1 MATFTAEVF
10 QNEYLPEGA
19 TEVNAVVTVTS
30 SGTGGVVASGPASVA
45 EMIIIDSSG
54 SMDMPGTK
62 MVAARRAAQ
71 AAIDEIVDGA
81 LFAVLAGNT
90 GAQVEYPRE
99 PGLVP
104 MDERTRAEA
113 KQWIDT
119 IRPGG
124 ATTLGAWLDVAR
136 SMFLTSGARQ
146 CHAVL
151 LTDGKQEGE
160 PPAALDQALSAA
172 DGVFQCD
179 CRGIGEGWVVEQLR
193 RISTA
198 LLGTVDIV
206 ADPANLAADFGEIM
220 RNSMA
225 RGVADVRLRVWA
237 PEGSQ
242 VRFVRQVAPQVDDLT
257 GRGIAVSPLIREFP
271 TGAWADESRDYHV
284 AVAVPI
290 APVGSERLAARVE
303 LVVDDQVQAKGLVRA
318 VWSENTDLTTRIN
331 PSVAHYTGQAELA
344 SAIQD
349 GLAARRDG
357 DERTA
362 TLKLGRAA
370 QLAHESGNDATIR
383 LLQKVVDIDDPDAGT
398 VRLKRQVAAADEMA
412 LDTRST
418 KTIRVHKEP

>member
-90 GAQVEYPRE
+90 GAQVVYPRE

-104 MDERTRAEA
+104 MDARTRAEA

-242 VRFVRQVAPQVDDLT
+242 VRFVRPQTARKMERMIL
-257 GRGIAVSPLIREFP
+257 LLL
-271 TGAWADESRDYHV
+271 